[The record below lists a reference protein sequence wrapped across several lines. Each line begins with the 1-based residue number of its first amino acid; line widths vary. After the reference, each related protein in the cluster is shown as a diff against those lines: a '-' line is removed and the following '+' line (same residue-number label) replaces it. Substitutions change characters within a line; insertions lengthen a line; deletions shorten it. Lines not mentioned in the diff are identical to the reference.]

1 MSEEAEIPLL
11 QDLIKKGS
19 ELEEDAQDSINPV
32 KHEGCNLEIEVM
44 ADARDDETIDPQ
56 ADFLFAH
63 VHEHIDEYDQ
73 PSPEPTT
80 EDVAESRL
88 EADSEEISGEILE
101 VESEPE
107 IPADIT
113 SQLEPEPPSGFYSA
127 PVSVLENL
135 DEISSN
141 LDTETE
147 EDIQRILNRHMQQAY
162 REIIQLLKDR
172 GWVFAQYYSL
182 S

>member
-19 ELEEDAQDSINPV
+19 ELEEDAQESIHPV
-32 KHEGCNLEIEVM
+32 KDDGGNLEIEVM

-63 VHEHIDEYDQ
+63 VHEFDK

-80 EDVAESRL
+80 EIIPEPEL
-88 EADSEEISGEILE
+88 EADS
-101 VESEPE
+101 ESEPE

-127 PVSVLENL
+127 PVSALENL
-135 DEISSN
+135 DGVSSN
-141 LDTETE
+141 LDAETE

-172 GWVFAQYYSL
+172 G
-182 S
+182 